1 MACSCMIGG
10 LTPSQKGCLTREFRL
25 LKKKRK
31 MSQAQKVA
39 IALNKCKVK
48 RK

>member
-1 MACSCMIGG
+1 MTHCMIGG
-10 LTPSQKGCLTREFRL
+10 LKPSQKGCLTREFRL

-31 MSQAQKVA
+31 MSQDQKVA
-39 IALNKCKVK
+39 IALNKCKIK